1 MIGSGT
7 GLIYILRWFWW
18 RINAYTEI
26 IAMVASLVIALILS
40 FFIPNLE
47 DWQKI
52 SLGAILTT
60 SIWLIAAYFTPKEDE
75 KTLKNFVDKINPG
88 GPGWGKYSSSNSKD
102 LSSLPKGILSMLL
115 GCVITYGIL
124 IGMGSLLYGNYFNAV
139 VLFMIILCSSFLL
152 FKIWR

>member
-1 MIGSGT
+1 MGRIFSIVSIILGSGLGLLLESASQAFNLLLMIGSGT

-60 SIWLIAAYFTPKEDE
+60 SIWLIAVYFTPKEDE
-75 KTLKNFVDKINPG
+75 KP
-88 GPGWGKYSSSNSKD
+88 
-102 LSSLPKGILSMLL
+102 
-115 GCVITYGIL
+115 
-124 IGMGSLLYGNYFNAV
+124 
-139 VLFMIILCSSFLL
+139 
-152 FKIWR
+152 